1 MLHHLDPLTTRSA
14 FTDAAAVFLAT
25 VAAVADDQWEQPGVG
40 EWTVRELTAHTIRS
54 FETLE
59 RLCDTAAAVPVVES
73 AAAYY
78 RRGRRV
84 ARRAPWR
91 CATSPRGRRRAWW
104 SP

>member
-25 VAAVADDQWEQPGVG
+25 VAAVADDQWEQPGLG

-73 AAAYY
+73 ASAYY
-78 RRGRRV
+78 RAVAELPDVHRGV
-84 ARRAPWR
+84 AQRAR
-91 CATSPRGRRRAWW
+91 EGRRAWW